1 MYVEGSTYFPNN
13 LYLLGGTGNGLGN
26 QIIAWRISVFSAG
39 TLTLNYTGIHPGP
52 LCEADVDGSFAV
64 NMDDLLTVINSWGP
78 CKNPSCAGD
87 VNMDGGV
94 DVDDLLAVIN
104 AWGECS

>member
-1 MYVEGSTYFPNN
+1 
-13 LYLLGGTGNGLGN
+13 
-26 QIIAWRISVFSAG
+26 
-39 TLTLNYTGIHPGP
+39 
-52 LCEADVDGSFAV
+52 
-64 NMDDLLTVINSWGP
+64 MDDLLTVINSWGP